1 MREIARVCVRERKE
15 LYGYS
20 VVWYG
25 FLVCCLYMFGA
36 RSFHV
41 NAGMDGSSF
50 SSPLESPEAP
60 ITSSVATLQSAESLS
75 IRRQVRLSIG
85 RCSEP
90 IDNSSTITTTTTTT
104 IAHHH
109 HFNETHQIT
118 TTNTYHRHESDELY
132 LYYHNQSR
140 TTNIK
145 PNNSLSSLNI
155 TPDTPSANITPTLS
169 CPDNSLA
176 FTSHFTSDSSLFQKS
191 CFPEE
196 PGSPSPILTPTSDTS
211 YSDDGRYSEEID
223 FLKYDGDLTN
233 FEYEL
238 DSLSIEEYLKN
249 S

>member
-1 MREIARVCVRERKE
+1 
-15 LYGYS
+15 
-20 VVWYG
+20 
-25 FLVCCLYMFGA
+25 MFGA

-75 IRRQVRLSIG
+75 MRRQVRLDFG

-90 IDNSSTITTTTTTT
+90 VDNSSTIFTT
-104 IAHHH
+104 IAHQH
-109 HFNETHQIT
+109 HFNDTHHQT
-118 TTNTYHRHESDELY
+118 TTTDTCLHGSIDYYLHYHHS
-132 LYYHNQSR
+132 QR
-140 TTNIK
+140 TNNK
-145 PNNSLSSLNI
+145 ENNSSSPNA

-169 CPDNSLA
+169 YPDNSLA
-176 FTSHFTSDSSLFQKS
+176 FSSHFTSESSLFQRS
-191 CFPEE
+191 YFPEE
-196 PGSPSPILTPTSDTS
+196 PSSPSPILTATSDTS
-211 YSDDGRYSEEID
+211 SSDDGHYSEEID
-223 FLKYDGDLTN
+223 FLKFDGDLTC

>member
-1 MREIARVCVRERKE
+1 
-15 LYGYS
+15 
-20 VVWYG
+20 
-25 FLVCCLYMFGA
+25 MFGA

-60 ITSSVATLQSAESLS
+60 ITSSVVTLQSAESLS
-75 IRRQVRLSIG
+75 IRRQVRLNTG

-90 IDNSSTITTTTTTT
+90 INTSSTQITTSTTTAITTTTTTST
-104 IAHHH
+104 HHK
-109 HFNETHQIT
+109 FDDKTHEIT
-118 TTNTYHRHESDELY
+118 TTNSYRPRDEFF
-132 LYYHNQSR
+132 LYYHNQC
-140 TTNIK
+140 TTTTATTTMAATNNIK
-145 PNNSLSSLNI
+145 LLNSSLSSLNF
-155 TPDTPSANITPTLS
+155 TPDTPSANITPTHS
-169 CPDNSLA
+169 CPENSLA
-176 FTSHFTSDSSLFQKS
+176 FTSHFTSESSLFQRNF
-191 CFPEE
+191 CPEE

-223 FLKYDGDLTN
+223 FLRFDGDLTN